1 MWSKTPR
8 SSTTRRTRTRS
19 SIPYMKCRWGTR
31 KEAPAGPPILRED
44 LKALSSEE
52 QQRWEGKPPR
62 EDPPRDEPREAE
74 NVSEPAE
81 MKGAEDPGTVP
92 EASEEDLAAPVEE
105 PLEEAP
111 SEEPLEITQDE
122 LSALADELELARRE
136 RDEYLDNM
144 RRMKAELENSR
155 KRLERE
161 RARFVQLASERLVR
175 ELLPILDTLERAL
188 EVEGDIREGVAAT
201 RDQLVAALGRE
212 GLAPVFS
219 DGEHFDPAIHEAVM
233 SQPSDEHEDDTVIKT
248 LERGYLLNGK
258 PIRPAKVIV
267 AKQV

>member
-1 MWSKTPR
+1 
-8 SSTTRRTRTRS
+8 
-19 SIPYMKCRWGTR
+19 MKG
-31 KEAPAGPPILRED
+31 D
-44 LKALSSEE
+44 
-52 QQRWEGKPPR
+52 
-62 EDPPRDEPREAE
+62 EDP
-74 NVSEPAE
+74 S
-81 MKGAEDPGTVP
+81 TVP
-92 EASEEDLAAPVEE
+92 EAPEEDLVAPVEE

-175 ELLPILDTLERAL
+175 ELLPILDNLERAL
-188 EVEGDIREGVAAT
+188 EAEGDIREGVAAT
-201 RDQLVAALGRE
+201 RDQLVAALRRE

-233 SQPSDEHEDDTVIKT
+233 SQPSDDHEEDTVIKT